1 MSKILLSAN
10 HIVQYFG
17 ERKILEFEK
26 LNVYEGDHIGIVGG
40 NGVGKTTLLNILS
53 GELIPDEGSVIR
65 EVPVSYFKQFRDRA
79 EQVDLQKCRKLG
91 LTGKLSREHLSGGE
105 MTRLGLAA
113 MNKDSLLTFADE
125 PTANLDADGVE
136 LCCQMLEQC
145 STLLLISHDRAVLN
159 RLCTRIVEVRD
170 GCLYFYTGNFA
181 AYHEQREQAFK
192 RQEFEYQ
199 QYRSE
204 KSRLEK
210 AARQRSQASK
220 SVRKAPSRMGN
231 SEARLHKREA
241 GEKMEKLDNARKAI
255 LSRLEQLEVKEK
267 PREMAQV
274 WIDFSLTD
282 PPANREIVMGDHITF
297 SYGKKL
303 IFENASF
310 SLPKGS
316 KTALIGPN
324 GAGKTTLMELIWS
337 GATGIR
343 LVPKAKI
350 GYFKQ
355 NLDTLD
361 LSKTVLENV
370 METSVQSEKTMRGIL
385 ARLLIRREDVFKKVS
400 VLSGG
405 ERVKL
410 AFAKLFGS
418 PANLLLL
425 DEPTNFLDMPAIEA
439 LQQMVEDYEGTVLF
453 VSHDRTFLEECAT
466 RILRIEDRKLISFD
480 GNLTEWEKK
489 QIESKSE
496 KKMDKLLLELR
507 LADVI
512 SRLSTPNCQNKEEL
526 EKEFEQL
533 IAQKNAL

>member
-231 SEARLHKREA
+231 SEARLYKREA

-274 WIDFSLTD
+274 RIDFSLTD

-480 GNLTEWEKK
+480 GSLTEWEKK

>member
-210 AARQRSQASK
+210 AARQWSQASK

-231 SEARLHKREA
+231 TEARLHKREA

-274 WIDFSLTD
+274 RIDFSLTD

-489 QIESKSE
+489 QMESKSE

>member
-210 AARQRSQASK
+210 RPK
-220 SVRKAPSRMGN
+220 STQP
-231 SEARLHKREA
+231 
-241 GEKMEKLDNARKAI
+241 
-255 LSRLEQLEVKEK
+255 
-267 PREMAQV
+267 
-274 WIDFSLTD
+274 
-282 PPANREIVMGDHITF
+282 
-297 SYGKKL
+297 YGK
-303 IFENASF
+303 F
-310 SLPKGS
+310 
-316 KTALIGPN
+316 
-324 GAGKTTLMELIWS
+324 
-337 GATGIR
+337 
-343 LVPKAKI
+343 
-350 GYFKQ
+350 
-355 NLDTLD
+355 
-361 LSKTVLENV
+361 
-370 METSVQSEKTMRGIL
+370 
-385 ARLLIRREDVFKKVS
+385 
-400 VLSGG
+400 
-405 ERVKL
+405 
-410 AFAKLFGS
+410 
-418 PANLLLL
+418 
-425 DEPTNFLDMPAIEA
+425 
-439 LQQMVEDYEGTVLF
+439 
-453 VSHDRTFLEECAT
+453 
-466 RILRIEDRKLISFD
+466 
-480 GNLTEWEKK
+480 
-489 QIESKSE
+489 
-496 KKMDKLLLELR
+496 
-507 LADVI
+507 
-512 SRLSTPNCQNKEEL
+512 
-526 EKEFEQL
+526 
-533 IAQKNAL
+533 